1 VDKLAQKL
9 KSFGGKI
16 RLLERQDGEAPE
28 VPPSATVRDRTT
40 RFRAPVVPKNSI
52 R

>member
-16 RLLERQDGEAPE
+16 RLLERQAGEAPE
-28 VPPSATVRDRTT
+28 VPPSATVRDRTRTSAT
-40 RFRAPVVPKNSI
+40 RAGKFF
-52 R
+52 